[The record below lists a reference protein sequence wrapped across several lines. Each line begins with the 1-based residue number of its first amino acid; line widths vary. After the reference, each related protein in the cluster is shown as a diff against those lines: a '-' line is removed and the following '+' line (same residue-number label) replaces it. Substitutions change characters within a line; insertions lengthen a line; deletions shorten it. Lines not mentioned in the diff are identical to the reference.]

1 VSRICLID
9 RSVSRRDA
17 ILVAL
22 RALLEHADVL
32 DPRTLDPRDV
42 RSFTPDTIAL
52 VGFSAAVD
60 HVELEIVRR
69 LCERSCEVIA
79 FADGWERAPLAHR
92 CAALLAGATRILDAA
107 RADFEPELAR
117 LLTAAIEKHQQRRIE
132 QQRVK
137 EAMSRFGI
145 VGESAVMR
153 SLGQWLVKVS
163 PLSDLPVLIVGE
175 TGTGKELIARAIHG
189 LDPKRRGGP
198 FVALNC
204 AALGASLAESELF
217 GHRKGAFTG
226 ASHDRRGLIRSANGG
241 LLFLDEIG
249 DLELGMQAKLL
260 RVLQENRVRGV
271 GEDRENQVNVRV
283 VAATNRDLPAAIEEG
298 RFRLDLF
305 YRLNLLTARAP
316 ALSER
321 GDDLEVLVH
330 HFVEK
335 YGDGRSFEAAP
346 SLLAALK
353 AMHLPGNVRQLEN
366 LVRHAVVQAQD
377 DGTLGIEELP
387 SSVWDQLSRA
397 SPQPAEEIAPPA
409 TANQNWA
416 AVLDSNACSLTRSL
430 LTCERQLL
438 MEALTRSH
446 GNQSATARLLGITP
460 RSVYNKLRKHR
471 LAG

>member
-1 VSRICLID
+1 MTRICLID
-9 RSVSRRDA
+9 WSATRRDA

-22 RALLEHADVL
+22 RALLEHPDVL
-32 DPRTLDPRDV
+32 DPRTLDPHDV
-42 RSFTPDTIAL
+42 ESFTPDTVAL
-52 VGFSAAVD
+52 VGLSAAVD
-60 HVELEIVRR
+60 DAEIEIVRR
-69 LCERSCEVIA
+69 LCERDCEVIA
-79 FADGWERAPLAHR
+79 FADQWDRVPLARR
-92 CAALLAGATRILDAA
+92 CAALLAGVTRILDGA
-107 RADFEPELAR
+107 RSDFEQELTRR
-117 LLTAAIEKHQQRRIE
+117 LSAAIEKHEHRRIE
-132 QQRVK
+132 KRRVA
-137 EAMSRFGI
+137 ETMVQFGI
-145 VGESAVMR
+145 VGESAAMR
-153 SLGQWLVKVS
+153 SLGQWIVKVS
-163 PLSDLPVLIVGE
+163 PLSDLPVLIIGE

-189 LDPKRRGGP
+189 LDPKRRRGP

-271 GEDRENQVNVRV
+271 GEDLEDQVNVRV
-283 VAATNRDLPAAIEEG
+283 VAATNRDLPAAIEQG

-321 GDDLEVLVH
+321 GDDIEVLVH
-330 HFVEK
+330 HFVQK
-335 YGDGRSFEAAP
+335 YGGGRPLSAGP
-346 SLLAALK
+346 SLLAAVK
-353 AMHLPGNVRQLEN
+353 AMRLPGNVRQLEN
-366 LVRHAVVQAQD
+366 LIRHAIVQARD

-387 SSVWDQLSRA
+387 SNVWDQLSRVN
-397 SPQPAEEIAPPA
+397 PQPAPEVAS
-409 TANQNWA
+409 QNWA
-416 AVLDSNACSLTRSL
+416 AVLDSNAWSLTRSL

-438 MEALTRSH
+438 VEALTRSH

-460 RSVYNKLRKHR
+460 RSIYNKLRKHR